1 MESTEMR
8 GSGGGEDA
16 TVRVA
21 AVQAAPA
28 WLDRDGSTAKAVAL
42 IAEAATG
49 GAEMAAF
56 GEAWLPGFPFFIWL
70 GAPAWGA
77 PYFRELHRN
86 AVEIPSPTTAALCNA
101 ARDNRIGVAMGMT
114 ERDGGSLYCTLL
126 FIDRDGEIIG
136 RKRKLKPTHCER
148 TVWGE
153 GDGRDLFVMD
163 TSRGVVGGLNCWE
176 HLQPLSKYAMYA
188 MGEQIHVA
196 AWPALSI
203 YNDEAYALGIEANMA
218 ASRTY
223 ALEGQVF
230 VIAVT
235 SLVDDVVYDRLCDTD
250 ERRRWLEKGGGTTTI
265 FAPTGETIAG
275 PLGYEEEKILYA
287 DLDLGMIRSAKAAAD
302 PAGHYARADVTQLLL
317 NRTARPAFV
326 EVGKDEPARDAGDE
340 RSEPDDG
347 DRKRDDDSVASSL

>member
-1 MESTEMR
+1 MKPQYGY
-8 GSGGGEDA
+8 GSETMEDA
-16 TVRVA
+16 VVRVA
-21 AVQAAPA
+21 AVQAAPV
-28 WLDRDGSTAKAVAL
+28 WLDRDASAAKAVDL
-42 IAEAATG
+42 IADAAAS
-49 GAEMAAF
+49 GAELAAF

-70 GAPAWGA
+70 GAPAWCA

-86 AVEIPSPTTAALCNA
+86 AVEIPSRTTDILCAAA
-101 ARDNRIGVAMGMT
+101 KDNHVAVAMGMT

-126 FIDRDGEIIG
+126 FIDAAGEIIG

-153 GDGRDLFVMD
+153 GDGRDLFVMS
-163 TSRGVVGGLNCWE
+163 TEAGVIGGLNCWE

-196 AWPALSI
+196 SWPALSI
-203 YNDEAYALGIEANMA
+203 YNGEAYALGIEANMA

-223 ALEGQVF
+223 ALEGQTF

-235 SLVDDVVYDRLCDTD
+235 SLVDDHVYDRLCDTED
-250 ERRRWLEKGGGTTTI
+250 RKRWLEKGGGTTTI
-265 FAPTGETIAG
+265 FAPTGETVAG
-275 PLGYEEEKILYA
+275 PLGYEEETTLYA

-317 NRTARPAFV
+317 NRNARPALMEIDNDIRGSSIV
-326 EVGKDEPARDAGDE
+326 DESTEAEAGE
-340 RSEPDDG
+340 
-347 DRKRDDDSVASSL
+347 SVADNR